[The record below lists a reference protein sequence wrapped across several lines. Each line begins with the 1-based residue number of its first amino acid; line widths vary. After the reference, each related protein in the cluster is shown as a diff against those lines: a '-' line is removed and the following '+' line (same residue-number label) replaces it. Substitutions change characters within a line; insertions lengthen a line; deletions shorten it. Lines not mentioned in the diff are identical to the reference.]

1 MWSIVLRLEFYGQGN
16 LDSSTLED
24 FFRNAEQTNQL
35 KESGDLG
42 SPEGVARKLIQPLLI
57 QSFGLSP
64 CTDLRGL

>member
-24 FFRNAEQTNQL
+24 FFRNAEQANQL

-42 SPEGVARKLIQPLLI
+42 SPEGVARKLIQPLL
-57 QSFGLSP
+57 S
-64 CTDLRGL
+64 